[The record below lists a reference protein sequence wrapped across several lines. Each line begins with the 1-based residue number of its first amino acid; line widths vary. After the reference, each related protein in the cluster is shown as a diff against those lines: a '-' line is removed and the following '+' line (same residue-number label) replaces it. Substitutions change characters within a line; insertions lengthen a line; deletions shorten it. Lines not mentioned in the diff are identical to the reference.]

1 MPTQLVA
8 YRTEAGIE
16 RIGARTA
23 DGVVHALD
31 GDRNRLPEIVQAWT
45 SAPDLGSD
53 YPVETGGIQLIA
65 PVSARSRVFCVAQNY
80 PAHAAEAGGDSPEV
94 PIIFLKPQAAFV
106 GGSEAIVIPGVTQA
120 LDYEGEVGVVI
131 GKRGRAATEDDA
143 WGLIGGY
150 TLGNDGSARDLQPAT
165 LAGRFQVDWFSA
177 KSIDRSSA
185 LGPGLVHACTFEAP
199 PHNRLPAPAQWRD
212 RPAGRHGIDVSL
224 DPVACCL
231 HQPPGGTPP
240 GRHHPHRNAGRRG
253 EGPRPLSGVRR
264 CRRDRRRPSWH
275 AAEPLYDGV
284 TLDTLREE
292 ADSIN
297 GTLSR

>member
-8 YRTEAGIE
+8 YRTEVAIE

-31 GDRNRLPEIVQAWT
+31 SDRNGLPEIVEAWT
-45 SAPDLGSD
+45 SEPDLGSD
-53 YPVETGGIQLIA
+53 GPVETGGVRLIA

-106 GGSEAIVIPGVTQA
+106 GTSEAIVIPGATQA

-131 GKRGRAATEDDA
+131 GKRGRAVTEDQA

-185 LGPGLVHACTFEAP
+185 LGPGLVHASTVEPRPTIAFEL
-199 PHNRLPAPAQWRD
+199 RLNGEIVQQDDTASMYHSIPSLVVYISRLVELLPGDIILTGTPAGVGKARGRYPAPGD
-212 RPAGRHGIDVSL
+212 VVEIDAGPI
-224 DPVACCL
+224 
-231 HQPPGGTPP
+231 
-240 GRHHPHRNAGRRG
+240 
-253 EGPRPLSGVRR
+253 
-264 CRRDRRRPSWH
+264 
-275 AAEPLYDGV
+275 
-284 TLDTLREE
+284 
-292 ADSIN
+292 
-297 GTLSR
+297 GTLQNRYMTL

>member
-31 GDRNRLPEIVQAWT
+31 GDRNGLPEIVEAWT
-45 SAPDLGSD
+45 SEPDLGSD
-53 YPVETGGIQLIA
+53 HPVEPGGVQLIA

-106 GGSEAIVIPGVTQA
+106 GGSEAIEIPGVTQA

-185 LGPGLVHACTFEAP
+185 LGPGLVHACSFEPRPTIAFQL
-199 PHNRLPAPAQWRD
+199 RLNGVIVQQDDTASMYHAIPSLVVYISRLVELLPGDVILTGTPAGVGKARGRYPAPGD
-212 RPAGRHGIDVSL
+212 VVEIDAG
-224 DPVACCL
+224 
-231 HQPPGGTPP
+231 
-240 GRHHPHRNAGRRG
+240 
-253 EGPRPLSGVRR
+253 PL
-264 CRRDRRRPSWH
+264 
-275 AAEPLYDGV
+275 
-284 TLDTLREE
+284 
-292 ADSIN
+292 
-297 GTLSR
+297 GTLQNRYMNV